1 LLHLG
6 GCDFAADP
14 SLPGDR
20 ADVVWLSCHNPRMV
34 LLTGASPTFAD
45 TPAALALAET
55 TRIATA
61 PEGDYLAFAGRDG
74 PTMLRLSID
83 EPPTAALLPFD
94 VLFPE
99 RVATALRI
107 WRAMERGQAPSVDVP
122 TADQLR
128 RRKLIL
134 RALDGHLAGATYR
147 EIAVGL
153 FGSKRVPSGDGWR
166 IHHLRSRTIR
176 LVRDG
181 LERMRGGY
189 LRLLRPD
196 RRHR

>member
-1 LLHLG
+1 
-6 GCDFAADP
+6 
-14 SLPGDR
+14 
-20 ADVVWLSCHNPRMV
+20 M
-34 LLTGASPTFAD
+34 LLTGTSPTLAEK
-45 TPAALALAET
+45 PAALALADA
-55 TRIATA
+55 TRVATA
-61 PEGDYLAFAGRDG
+61 PEGDYLEFAGRDG
-74 PTMLRLSID
+74 PALLRLSID
-83 EPPTAALLPFD
+83 DPPTAALLPFD

-99 RVATALRI
+99 RMATVLRI
-107 WRAMERGQAPSVDVP
+107 WRAVQRGQALSVDTP
-122 TADQLR
+122 SADQLR

-147 EIAVGL
+147 EIAIGL

-166 IHHLRSRTIR
+166 THHLRSRTIR

-196 RRHR
+196 RRGG